1 MKTIITVTTL
11 CAVLYA
17 GINTFK
23 NTKSSVEQHN
33 TQLSTAIAIMECA
46 R

>member
-23 NTKSSVEQHN
+23 NTTSEINQHN
-33 TQLSTAIAIMECA
+33 TQLENAIAME
-46 R
+46 RTK